1 MKDGTYQYEL
11 EMEAPLGRR
20 RGNLE
25 LIIEKNWI
33 NGYLTMFTRTVP
45 IRSGVLTG
53 NQITFEGEMITVM
66 NRLPYK
72 AKGTISLSGVEL
84 TLTTDK
90 GEYPVK
96 GTLAEMRG

>member
-45 IRSGVLTG
+45 IRGGGLTG
-53 NQITFEGEMITVM
+53 NQITFEGDMITVM